1 MKMQDGK
8 QIRSEE
14 DKEERRA
21 EKKKKSL
28 KETAIG
34 KFIARH
40 FCGKCED

>member
-1 MKMQDGK
+1 MKMQDRK

-14 DKEERRA
+14 DDMERRT

-28 KETAIG
+28 KETAVG

-40 FCGKCED
+40 FCGKCGD